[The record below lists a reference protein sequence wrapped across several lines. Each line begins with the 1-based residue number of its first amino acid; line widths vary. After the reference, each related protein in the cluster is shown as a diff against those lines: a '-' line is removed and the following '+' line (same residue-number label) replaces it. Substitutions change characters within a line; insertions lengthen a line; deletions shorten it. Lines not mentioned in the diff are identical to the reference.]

1 MNKDIKV
8 NNIDCSSIFTRYGYS
23 VTYKKIMGDAGGD
36 MLDGS
41 TTVDVIAVRP
51 IVTFGFMP
59 VAEDKLSAFI
69 ADLYKKD
76 YAQVYYFD
84 LCEREYKTIEAI
96 YSDIQA
102 GHRLTGTDGKD
113 YWFASTITFEG
124 RSPL

>member
-1 MNKDIKV
+1 MNKEIKV

-23 VTYKKIMGDAGGD
+23 VAYKKIMGDASGD

-41 TTVDVIAVRP
+41 TTEDVIAIRP
-51 IVTFGFMP
+51 VVTFGFMP
-59 VAEDKLSAFI
+59 VDEDKLSAFI
-69 ADLYKKD
+69 ASLYKND
-76 YAQVYYFD
+76 YAQLYYFD
-84 LCEREYKTIEAI
+84 LRERAYKTIETI

-102 GHRLTGTDGKD
+102 VHRLTGTDGKD

>member
-1 MNKDIKV
+1 MNKEIKV

-23 VTYKKIMGDAGGD
+23 VTYKKITGEAGGD

-41 TTVDVIAVRP
+41 TTVDVIAIRP
-51 IVTFGFMP
+51 VVTFGFMP
-59 VAEDKLSAFI
+59 TDEEKLSAFI
-69 ADLYKKD
+69 ANLYKKD

-84 LCEREYKTIEAI
+84 LREREYKTIETI

-113 YWFASTITFEG
+113 YWFANTITFEG

>member
-1 MNKDIKV
+1 MNKEIKV

-23 VTYKKIMGDAGGD
+23 VTYKKIMGDASGD

-41 TTVDVIAVRP
+41 TTEDVRAIRP
-51 IVTFGFMP
+51 VVTFGFMP
-59 VAEDKLSAFI
+59 VDEDKLSEFI
-69 ADLYKKD
+69 ASLYKND
-76 YAQVYYFD
+76 YAQLYYFD
-84 LCEREYKTIEAI
+84 LRERAYKTIETI

>member
-1 MNKDIKV
+1 MNKEIKV
-8 NNIDCSSIFTRYGYS
+8 NNIDSSSIFTRYGYS

-59 VAEDKLSAFI
+59 VTEDKLSEFI
-69 ADLYKKD
+69 ANLYKND

-84 LCEREYKTIEAI
+84 LREREYKTIEAI

-102 GHRLTGTDGKD
+102 GHRLTGTDGSE
-113 YWFASTITFEG
+113 YWFANTITFEG

>member
-1 MNKDIKV
+1 MNKEIKV

-51 IVTFGFMP
+51 IVTLGFMP

-69 ADLYKKD
+69 ANLYKKD

>member
-1 MNKDIKV
+1 MNKEIKV

-41 TTVDVIAVRP
+41 TTVDVIAIRP
-51 IVTFGFMP
+51 VVTFGFMP
-59 VAEDKLSAFI
+59 ADEEKLSAFI
-69 ADLYKKD
+69 ANLYKKD

-84 LCEREYKTIEAI
+84 LREREYKTIETI

>member
-59 VAEDKLSAFI
+59 VDEDKLSVFI
-69 ADLYKKD
+69 ANLYKKD

>member
-1 MNKDIKV
+1 MNKEIKV
-8 NNIDCSSIFTRYGYS
+8 NNIDCSLIFTHYGYS
-23 VTYKKIMGDAGGD
+23 VTYKKITGDASGD

-41 TTVDVIAVRP
+41 TTEDVIAVRP

-59 VAEDKLSAFI
+59 VDEDRLSAFI
-69 ADLYKKD
+69 ADLYKND

-84 LCEREYKTIEAI
+84 LRERAYKTIEAI

-102 GHRLTGTDGKD
+102 GHRLTGVDGKD
-113 YWFASTITFEG
+113 YWFASAMTFEG